1 MAAASRHAAPRH
13 DEGVGFGGAG
23 AGAAAAAEEE
33 EARARKRSAEQI
45 AHEDATGDCN
55 PDSNTPFAS
64 VEDAISRLFPYYAE
78 DLPEG
83 VQWEESQK
91 AEATRMA
98 GELDELVQMFNVTVR
113 NLAASR
119 AEERLMME
127 NLRLDYTRQKAEC
140 VRDMVQRW
148 QRAPEHERA
157 EMQRQLML
165 HRQRRRRA
173 PEQPAALQGQLM
185 LEEQQ
190 VAAMQQMQR
199 QQLQQKMMRSPPQQ
213 MVVQQQHPQQMQQQL
228 MLDEQ
233 QVAGMQQM
241 QRQQLQQ
248 QMMRS
253 PPQQMVMQQQQRQQ
267 MQQQQMVVQQQQQ
280 QQQEE
285 VAESSPHAH
294 GPAIMQQQGQ
304 GQVGGDGGGGGGT
317 LPWSAYLA
325 AATTLMDAWI
335 NTNGGGGSGTLHL
348 SAFLAAADTLLDAWE
363 NGAGP
368 ESFDALVDEM
378 QQRLYQATP
387 PTVAVPDSG
396 GGTPP
401 WSAYLEAADAIL
413 DMWDS
418 WVGHRIRRRPLARAA
433 PVDPR

>member
-1 MAAASRHAAPRH
+1 MAHPGLRMEEEEETETEQVPMLSATAEVQ
-13 DEGVGFGGAG
+13 DG
-23 AGAAAAAEEE
+23 AEEE

-304 GQVGGDGGGGGGT
+304 GQVGGDGGGGGG
-317 LPWSAYLA
+317 A
-325 AATTLMDAWI
+325 
-335 NTNGGGGSGTLHL
+335 LHW